1 MAESPTTDRDWL
13 HHFDHMSQEVAQ
25 DPFPIFDEMRSQGC
39 PVAHSDQYGGFF
51 IPTKYEDVA
60 SIAYDPETFSSKFI
74 TIRNPDMIE
83 RIGGDPDSIPMNQ
96 YGAPPITSDPP
107 FHTAFRRILL
117 PAFSPPKVNAWEP
130 STRDVANAR
139 IDTFINNSTCD
150 AAIDFAQ
157 HIPIVVIS
165 RMLGIPET
173 DGPVFTRWIHALLE
187 GGLGDIEN
195 VLPTIFEM
203 SGYLQERIAEHR
215 VERKD
220 DIISFLLDAELD
232 GEPLNDGHLIGSLLL
247 LVLAGIDTTWS
258 AIGSSIYH
266 LGKYPKDRERLLNEP
281 ELMPYAIEEFLRYY
295 SPVTLARVVTHDTIF
310 QGVEMHRGQQVLMN
324 FPAANRDPEA
334 FPDADKCI
342 IDRAENRHYAFGV
355 GIHRCLGSNLA
366 RMELRVALEEWLRR
380 IPEYSIADESAIRW
394 SVGAVRGPRVL
405 PINIG
410 S

>member
-1 MAESPTTDRDWL
+1 MAETPAKERDWL

-25 DPFPIFDEMRSQGC
+25 DPFPIFDEMRAQEC
-39 PVAHSDQYGGFF
+39 PVAHSDQYGGFY
-51 IPTKYEDVA
+51 IPTRYEDIA
-60 SIAYDPETFSSKFI
+60 AIAYNPAAFSSRQI
-74 TIRNPDMIE
+74 TIRDPAFME
-83 RIGGDPDSIPMNQ
+83 RAGGEAAQMPMEQ

-117 PAFSPPKVNAWEP
+117 PAFSPPKVNSWEP
-130 STRDVANAR
+130 STREVANAR
-139 IDTFINNSTCD
+139 IDTFIDRSTCD
-150 AAIDFAQ
+150 GAIEYAQ

-173 DGPVFTRWIHALLE
+173 DGDIFARWIHALLE

-195 VLPTIFEM
+195 VLPTVFEM
-203 SGYLQERIAEHR
+203 SAYLQERIAEHR
-215 VERKD
+215 ETPQD
-220 DIISFLLDAELD
+220 DIISFMLEAELD

-266 LGKYPKDRERLLNEP
+266 LGKYPKDRERLLAEP
-281 ELMPYAIEEFLRYY
+281 ELMPFAVEEFLRYY
-295 SPVTLARVVTHDTIF
+295 SPVTLARIVKEDTIF
-310 QGVEMHRGQQVLMN
+310 QGIEMHRGDQVLMN
-324 FPAANRDPEA
+324 FPAANRDPAA

-366 RMELRVALEEWLRR
+366 RMELRIALEEWLKR

-410 S
+410 

>member
-1 MAESPTTDRDWL
+1 MAETPAKERDWL

-25 DPFPIFDEMRSQGC
+25 DPFPIFDEMRSQAC
-39 PVAHSDQYGGFF
+39 PVAHSDQYGGFY
-51 IPTKYEDVA
+51 IPTRYEDIA
-60 SIAYDPETFSSKFI
+60 AIAYNPQAFSSRQI
-74 TIRNPDMIE
+74 TIRNPKFLEQM
-83 RIGGDPDSIPMNQ
+83 GGEPDKIPMNQ

-117 PAFSPPKVNAWEP
+117 PAFSPPKVNAWEA
-130 STRDVANAR
+130 STREVANAR
-139 IDTFINNSTCD
+139 IDSFINNGTCD
-150 AAIDFAQ
+150 GAVDFAQ

-173 DGPVFTRWIHALLE
+173 DGPIFTRWIHALLE

-195 VLPTIFEM
+195 VLPTVFEM

-215 VERKD
+215 ETPQD
-220 DIISFLLDAELD
+220 DIITFMLEAELD
-232 GEPLNDGHLIGSLLL
+232 GEPLNDGNLIGSLLL

-266 LGKYPKDRERLLNEP
+266 LGKYPQDRERLLAEP
-281 ELMPYAIEEFLRYY
+281 ELMPFAVEEFLRYY
-295 SPVTLARVVTHDTIF
+295 SPVTLARIVKEDTIF
-310 QGVEMHRGQQVLMN
+310 QGIEMHRGDQVLMN
-324 FPAANRDPEA
+324 FPAANRDPAA

-380 IPEYSIADESAIRW
+380 IPDYRITDEFAIRW
-394 SVGAVRGPRVL
+394 SVGAVRGPRTL
-405 PINIG
+405 PLAF